1 MNPETEKLSKSIY
14 KTILTPLAKKLKVHP
29 TVLIEHLYEQQQ
41 YGKVRATPKVV
52 SDS

>member
-29 TVLIEHLYEQQQ
+29 TVLIEHLYEQQ
-41 YGKVRATPKVV
+41 YGEVRATPKVV